1 MRIAYLTQPYPPMV
15 SGAAIVAEHLARE
28 MAQCGHEVLVIA
40 ASDTGHQYVERRKN
54 LTVLRMKSIRN
65 PLRVNQRLMFFQRH
79 AVLKALYDFQ
89 PDVIHVHEP
98 VQMGLVGLKYVRH
111 TRIPITMTTHQ
122 LPWFVASYLPNI
134 PFLRGFVER
143 LLWTYSRW
151 LVKNYTAVISPTKTI
166 TSIIKTK
173 IGIKAKTINYGID
186 LQTFKP
192 NPVKN
197 GSASL
202 RAKFQIP
209 DDAPIILHAGRLDT
223 DKRMEC
229 VILAA
234 ASIIKTS
241 GAILLIAGDG
251 CEKTALI
258 KLCRSL
264 GIEANVRFTG
274 FIANKEELAV
284 IYRMSDVFVTAS
296 EIETQGIAIL
306 EAAASG
312 LPIVAVKATCIPE
325 IVQHGG
331 NGYLTSPGDI
341 QAMGKAISRIL
352 SDPTKAREMKIKSRI
367 IAEKFKAEVTFSKHE
382 KLYKQMIRQKSRQTF
397 ISGKPA
403 KNPLFV

>member
-28 MAQCGHEVLVIA
+28 MAQRGHEVLVIA

-65 PLRVNQRLMFFQRH
+65 PLRVNQRLMFLQRR
-79 AVLKALYDFQ
+79 AVLQALYDFR
-89 PDVIHVHEP
+89 PDIIHVHEP

-166 TSIIKTK
+166 ASIIKAKT
-173 IGIKAKTINYGID
+173 GIKSKTINYGVD
-186 LQTFKP
+186 LDAFNP
-192 NPVKN
+192 N
-197 GSASL
+197 SATDAAALL
-202 RAKFQIP
+202 RAKFNLP
-209 DDAPIILHAGRLDT
+209 AAASIILHTGRLDT
-223 DKRMEC
+223 DKSVAC
-229 VILAA
+229 VIHAA
-234 ASIIKTS
+234 AA
-241 GAILLIAGDG
+241 AIRESDAHLLIVGDG
-251 CEKTALI
+251 NQKNSLME
-258 KLCRSL
+258 LCRSF

-274 FIANKEELAV
+274 FVSNKEELAGL
-284 IYRMSDVFVTAS
+284 YRMSDVFVTAS

-325 IVQHGG
+325 IVRHGV
-331 NGYLTSPGDI
+331 NGYLVSSGDI
-341 QAMGKAISRIL
+341 SAMSRWIGKIL
-352 SDPTKAREMKIKSRI
+352 NDPVKTREMRVQSRR
-367 IAEKFKAEVTFSKHE
+367 IAEKFKAEVTFTKHE
-382 KLYKQMIRQKSRQTF
+382 KLYKQMIRQKSAKFFTAR
-397 ISGKPA
+397 KPEST
-403 KNPLFV
+403 PQFV